1 MQSGTTLSECP
12 RVLLVDDN
20 AEMLDTAAAVLSSE
34 FEIVGTARDGRT
46 ALDAAGNL
54 RPDVIVLDISM
65 PGMCG
70 LEVATR
76 LKAEGSTAAVVF
88 LTVLEDEEVVR
99 AAKDAGAVGYVLKPR
114 LASELPKATFE
125 ASEGRRFISTR
136 LCSTLW

>member
-20 AEMLDTAAAVLSSE
+20 AEMLDTAAAILSSA
-34 FEIVGTARDGRT
+34 FEVVGTVSDGPT

-65 PGMCG
+65 PGMGG

-76 LKAEGSTAAVVF
+76 LKAGG
-88 LTVLEDEEVVR
+88 DR
-99 AAKDAGAVGYVLKPR
+99 K
-114 LASELPKATFE
+114 
-125 ASEGRRFISTR
+125 STR
-136 LCSTLW
+136 LNSSHLGISYAV